1 VGNTRSGSKQAEQL
15 RTEACWLTP
24 GRLSVA
30 LAAAAAGI
38 QTSQP
43 HHHVMW
49 CAGAIHQLWCCLIS
63 FVVVLAI
70 VEITKPFSGR
80 LRPDF
85 LARCQPAG
93 LNTGGNSTG
102 PYNSALGGNLGQAIL
117 GPVHLG
123 QVAGD
128 CTNPNHDTVKDG
140 RLRCAQQR
148 QHCLR
153 QCLHRE
159 AVARLCS

>member
-1 VGNTRSGSKQAEQL
+1 MEL
-15 RTEACWLTP
+15 DHHWLH
-24 GRLSVA
+24 LH
-30 LAAAAAGI
+30 LLCC
-38 QTSQP
+38 
-43 HHHVMW
+43 

-63 FVVVLAI
+63 FLVVIAI

-93 LNTGGNSTG
+93 LNNGGTAGSTQ
-102 PYNSALGGNLGQAIL
+102 PYNSALGGNLAQATL

-128 CTNPNHDTVKDG
+128 CTNPHHDTVKDG
-140 RLRCAQQR
+140 RLRCAQQ
-148 QHCLR
+148 H
-153 QCLHRE
+153 HP
-159 AVARLCS
+159 AVTACAACACRSHVAYIHGNTII